1 MTDHGTNTYERFFNI
16 LETMLCVADPD
27 CRLRELNQAWQTEL
41 GFSATEMTGKPFMD
55 YIHPDDKWRVTA
67 QYKELL
73 NGTNQAIFETR
84 VLCKNG
90 AYKWLSMRWAA
101 DREKNLVYGAAADIT
116 SRMTAEDAL
125 RESEN
130 TLRKILDKA
139 PMSMAIVN
147 MDGTIEYINRKAVET
162 FGYPHT
168 DIPTMDRWWVQAY
181 PDEAYR
187 KEVIPRWM
195 GRVQEAFLKKSEI
208 DGGEYLVTCK
218 DGSKKTCHIFGVIA
232 AGKVF
237 VMFDDIT
244 RSVEAVKALRDSE
257 TALQR
262 ILDNAPT
269 GMGII
274 TNSGRIEY
282 LNAKF
287 TQTFGFTLQ
296 DIPDMESWTR
306 LASTDEGHRKAM
318 TKQWMTEVA
327 KASSRAGGEIEGREY
342 TARCK
347 DGTLKTLAI
356 RGVLVGD
363 KIFIIFDDISL
374 RVAAEN
380 AVSESARTL
389 RQVLEQAPIGIV
401 IHDLDG
407 KFEFINRKLTQMFGY
422 QHEDIPTLE
431 SWARLAYPQESYRKE
446 LLDFWGR
453 AVEKSMR
460 TGLEIEG
467 GEYRVVC
474 KDGSVKNVLI
484 SGVATAD
491 KKVVSLLEDVTARL
505 QTQKALRESESL
517 YRALIETTGTGYVV
531 IDGQGKVIDANREY
545 VRLSGHADL
554 KEIMGRSVLDWT
566 APGEKEK
573 NAKAVAQC
581 ARDGH
586 IWNFEID
593 YSDKAGMLTP
603 VEVNA
608 TVVTRG
614 GVPQILTLCRDV
626 TQRRQR
632 IEEIRRLNQGL
643 EKIVGE
649 RTAELTATNRE
660 LLAEIAQRKA
670 AEKAGEELQAEL
682 LQSQKMELVGTL
694 AGGIAHDFNN
704 ILVAISGYA
713 EFLTKSLPED
723 APMKADLSEILL
735 ETERGAMLTR
745 QLTAI
750 SRKQPALPQ
759 ILDLNQVIDGACKM
773 LTRLIGT
780 NIRLETQLSPGIGK
794 IKADPGQVSQVIMN
808 LVVNA
813 RDAMPDGGRI
823 YIETTNAEI
832 TERISGKALAPAPGQ
847 YVKLTV
853 TDTGCGMSKETL
865 SHLFEPFFTTKEM
878 GKGTGLGL
886 SIISGIVSQARGG
899 IDVASALGRG
909 TTFTIYLPRTV

>member
-1 MTDHGTNTYERFFNI
+1 M
-16 LETMLCVADPD
+16 
-27 CRLRELNQAWQTEL
+27 
-41 GFSATEMTGKPFMD
+41 
-55 YIHPDDKWRVTA
+55 
-67 QYKELL
+67 
-73 NGTNQAIFETR
+73 
-84 VLCKNG
+84 
-90 AYKWLSMRWAA
+90 
-101 DREKNLVYGAAADIT
+101 
-116 SRMTAEDAL
+116 
-125 RESEN
+125 
-130 TLRKILDKA
+130 
-139 PMSMAIVN
+139 
-147 MDGTIEYINRKAVET
+147 
-162 FGYPHT
+162 
-168 DIPTMDRWWVQAY
+168 
-181 PDEAYR
+181 
-187 KEVIPRWM
+187 
-195 GRVQEAFLKKSEI
+195 
-208 DGGEYLVTCK
+208 
-218 DGSKKTCHIFGVIA
+218 
-232 AGKVF
+232 
-237 VMFDDIT
+237 
-244 RSVEAVKALRDSE
+244 
-257 TALQR
+257 
-262 ILDNAPT
+262 
-269 GMGII
+269 
-274 TNSGRIEY
+274 
-282 LNAKF
+282 
-287 TQTFGFTLQ
+287 
-296 DIPDMESWTR
+296 
-306 LASTDEGHRKAM
+306 
-318 TKQWMTEVA
+318 
-327 KASSRAGGEIEGREY
+327 
-342 TARCK
+342 
-347 DGTLKTLAI
+347 
-356 RGVLVGD
+356 
-363 KIFIIFDDISL
+363 
-374 RVAAEN
+374 
-380 AVSESARTL
+380 
-389 RQVLEQAPIGIV
+389 
-401 IHDLDG
+401 
-407 KFEFINRKLTQMFGY
+407 
-422 QHEDIPTLE
+422 
-431 SWARLAYPQESYRKE
+431 
-446 LLDFWGR
+446 
-453 AVEKSMR
+453 
-460 TGLEIEG
+460 
-467 GEYRVVC
+467 
-474 KDGSVKNVLI
+474 
-484 SGVATAD
+484 
-491 KKVVSLLEDVTARL
+491 
-505 QTQKALRESESL
+505 
-517 YRALIETTGTGYVV
+517 
-531 IDGQGKVIDANREY
+531 
-545 VRLSGHADL
+545 
-554 KEIMGRSVLDWT
+554 
-566 APGEKEK
+566 
-573 NAKAVAQC
+573 
-581 ARDGH
+581 
-586 IWNFEID
+586 
-593 YSDKAGMLTP
+593 
-603 VEVNA
+603 
-608 TVVTRG
+608 
-614 GVPQILTLCRDV
+614 PQILTLCRDV